1 MTSYRQRLLRLPV
14 LLDPRATKLHTETAL
29 AVNAI
34 LNGENDAVFESN
46 VGPILKDAN
55 GHYWRLGITTAGAL
69 TTTDLGTDRP

>member
-1 MTSYRQRLLRLPV
+1 MSSYRQRLIRRPV
-14 LLDPRATKLHTETAL
+14 VADPVATKLHTETAQ

-34 LNGENDAVFESN
+34 LDGDTDHVFESD

-55 GHYWRLGITTAGAL
+55 GHYWRLGVTTAGAL